1 MFDILLRIFNYFG
14 ITRNSPT
21 PSNPTLSNPTL
32 SNQTPS
38 NLPLVPITTT
48 PSNPITTTPSN
59 PITSL
64 AKKKPPKT
72 PPKKDNIVL

>member
-1 MFDILLRIFNYFG
+1 MIEIIKRIFSIFFG
-14 ITRNSPT
+14 ITRNTPI
-21 PSNPTLSNPTL
+21 PSNTP
-32 SNQTPS
+32 PS
-38 NLPLVPITTT
+38 NTP
-48 PSNPITTTPSN
+48 PSNTQPSN

>member
-1 MFDILLRIFNYFG
+1 MNYLCIYYIMFDILLRIFNYFG

-21 PSNPTLSNPTL
+21 PSSPTPSSP
-32 SNQTPS
+32 TPS
-38 NLPLVPITTT
+38 NQ
-48 PSNPITTTPSN
+48 TPSN

>member
-1 MFDILLRIFNYFG
+1 MIEIIKRIFSIFFG
-14 ITRNSPT
+14 ITRNTPI
-21 PSNPTLSNPTL
+21 PSNTP
-32 SNQTPS
+32 PS
-38 NLPLVPITTT
+38 NTQ
-48 PSNPITTTPSN
+48 PSN